1 MDFSQLEWVLW
12 RKRSR
17 WEIRVLEKKTLDS
30 FPLAHTVPFILYSS
44 FSHPLTMGLQKGWKI
59 GYSLL
64 KWVIWHPLNK
74 AVNTN
79 SRVHGHQQDGL
90 FECRFGDP
98 CGLTAM
104 LPPGLSSLT
113 LQSQFLENGY
123 PPPCRK
129 EAGLNNAIFVAAEH
143 QWPCSV
149 LGPNWGERRER
160 PAVKRS
166 ICFRPILSYHP
177 EAGSPPWLLLS
188 GIDAK

>member
-123 PPPCRK
+123 PPPAARRQASIMLSLLQQNISDLVLCWVQIEGK
-129 EAGLNNAIFVAAEH
+129 EGNGQLWKDQFVSDPFFLTIQRLAPH
-143 QWPCSV
+143 
-149 LGPNWGERRER
+149 LGYFCQG
-160 PAVKRS
+160 
-166 ICFRPILSYHP
+166 
-177 EAGSPPWLLLS
+177 
-188 GIDAK
+188 